1 MTTITIERKLL
12 EQALG
17 ALTYQGT
24 MGPTR
29 RQRRTAAIK
38 ALHAELAKPQGE
50 PVAIVVDPY
59 DTPGLQWLCQ
69 HPPTRGTRLYTH
81 PAQPDEFDAVAIR
94 YAHKLALDLECV
106 LSGNPDR
113 WFDTAMQT
121 IGEYR
126 SAMNAIHERE
136 SPTFM
141 GEPVIRKDKP

>member
-1 MTTITIERKLL
+1 MTELTDEQIEEICWTEMDRRLL
-12 EQALG
+12 SFAR
-17 ALTYQGT
+17 AVIAAD
-24 MGPTR
+24 R
-29 RQRRTAAIK
+29 AQR
-38 ALHAELAKPQGE
+38 
-50 PVAIVVDPY
+50 VS
-59 DTPGLQWLCQ
+59 
-69 HPPTRGTRLYTH
+69 
-81 PAQPDEFDAVAIR
+81 DEFDAVAIR

-141 GEPVIRKDKP
+141 GEPVLPEGRL